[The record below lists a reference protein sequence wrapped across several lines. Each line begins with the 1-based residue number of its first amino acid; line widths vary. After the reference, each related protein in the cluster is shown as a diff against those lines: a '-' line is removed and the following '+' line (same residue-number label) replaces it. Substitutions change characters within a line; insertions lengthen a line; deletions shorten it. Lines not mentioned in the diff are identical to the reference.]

1 MGNVFYV
8 LLTEQWPFND
18 EDSKDVKRCVKSGK
32 RPHIPQRLRESTD
45 PAHKAIQ
52 KVMAMCWRQ
61 DPKKRATA
69 REVADILLHELKAL
83 NVHSLQ
89 RQDN

>member
-18 EDSKDVKRCVKSGK
+18 EDSEDVERHVKSGK
-32 RPHIPQRLRESTD
+32 RPHIPQWLRKSTD
-45 PAHKAIQ
+45 SAHIAIQ
-52 KVMAMCWRQ
+52 KVMAICWRQ

-69 REVADILLHELKAL
+69 TEVADILLHELKEL
-83 NVHSLQ
+83 NVRLLSLQ
-89 RQDN
+89 S

>member
-8 LLTEQWPFND
+8 LMTEQWPFNG
-18 EDSKDVKRCVKSGK
+18 EESKDVERQVKSGK

-45 PAHKAIQ
+45 PAYIAIR

-61 DPKKRATA
+61 DPKERATA
-69 REVADILLHELKAL
+69 KEVADILLHELKAL
-83 NVHSLQ
+83 NEHSHQ
-89 RQDN
+89 R